1 MRISMN
7 RELENLE
14 THIPFLGTVGSISPY
29 IGLFGTVW
37 GIMHAFIA
45 LGGGEAGNVA
55 DGCTG
60 YRRSTDRDRN
70 RSVRRNSGGNG
81 VQPSEPARE
90 QTGTEL
96 RQLYGRVHRDSASSG
111 VYQHREQQGV
121 NHGQIAWTRSS
132 RAQVRNQYR
141 SVTGRAAGAAAD
153 LYGDSAHHHQSVEVD
168 LPDATESQAVSTNDD
183 PPVIIEVSGVGQYS
197 VVVEKD
203 RMDQLPP
210 EQVIAEAQRRL
221 ESNPKTVFL
230 IGGAKDVPYDEIIK
244 ALNLLHSAGVKS
256 VGLMTQPI

>member
-1 MRISMN
+1 MARARGRN
-7 RELENLE
+7 RRELK
-14 THIPFLGTVGSISPY
+14 
-29 IGLFGTVW
+29 
-37 GIMHAFIA
+37 
-45 LGGGEAGNVA
+45 
-55 DGCTG
+55 
-60 YRRSTDRDRN
+60 
-70 RSVRRNSGGNG
+70 
-81 VQPSEPARE
+81 SEINIVPLLDVLLVLLLIFMA
-90 QTGTEL
+90 TAPIIT
-96 RQLYGRVHRDSASSG
+96 
-111 VYQHREQQGV
+111 
-121 NHGQIAWTRSS
+121 
-132 RAQVRNQYR
+132 
-141 SVTGRAAGAAAD
+141 
-153 LYGDSAHHHQSVEVD
+153 QSVEVD
-168 LPDATESQAVSTNDD
+168 LPDATESQAVSSNDE